1 MAGVLHYS
9 DLPARGVFMTYC
21 LAIRLEAG
29 LVFCSDSR
37 TNAGIDNV
45 STYSKMHRFTV
56 GGRRHFTLLS
66 AGNLA
71 TTQGVVKRLREDIEQ
86 GAGPSL
92 QQVATAQ
99 EAVEYVGAI
108 SVRIQRQQ
116 AEHGPDT
123 AGFEASFIFGGQI
136 AGQKPAIFLIYPQG
150 NAIHE
155 SQEHPFLQIG
165 EVKYGKPILDRI
177 VNPKLG
183 LEQAA
188 RCALV
193 SMNSTLRSNATVGP
207 PIDLLLYQHNIFDD
221 GRFLH
226 LGDDDPFLQSVSQRW
241 SEGLSLALEN
251 LPAFSWERT
260 GEDPSHSRHIYPFLP
275 HS

>member
-1 MAGVLHYS
+1 
-9 DLPARGVFMTYC
+9 MTYC
-21 LAIRLEAG
+21 LAIRVEAG

-45 STYSKMHRFTV
+45 STYSKMHRFTEP
-56 GGRRHFTLLS
+56 GRRHFTLLS

-71 TTQGVVKRLREDIEQ
+71 TTQGVVKRLREDIQ
-86 GAGPSL
+86 HGAGPSL
-92 QQVATAQ
+92 QQVATLQ
-99 EAVEYVGAI
+99 EAVQYVGA
-108 SVRIQRQQ
+108 VNALIQRQQ
-116 AEHGPDT
+116 AEHGPD
-123 AGFEASFIFGGQI
+123 AASFEATFIFGGQI
-136 AGQKPAIFLIYPQG
+136 AGQKSAIFLIYPQG

-165 EVKYGKPILDRI
+165 EVKYGKPILDR
-177 VNPKLG
+177 VVSPALP

-193 SMNSTLRSNATVGP
+193 SMNSTLRSNATVGA
-207 PIDLLLYQHNIFDD
+207 PIDLLLYRHHVFDD

-226 LGDDDPFLQSVSQRW
+226 LADDDPFLQSVNQRW
-241 SEGLSLALEN
+241 NEGLGLALDN
-251 LPAFSWERT
+251 LPPFSWESA
-260 GEDPSHSRHIYPFLP
+260 GEDADGGHIYPFSP